1 MSLLPTAT
9 KPASVQVLPSE
20 SPIPLQALKPPVQ
33 RSPAATPP
41 SVQRAVALP
50 PVAKKPIMSPP
61 PTQSGPVLTKRTP
74 VPLPAQRRAVAGVAS
89 KETSPPVPQ
98 SPVLTKG
105 TTTAVPAQASTAGAV
120 VKEASPMMQHNS
132 IEELASPSN
141 VKLISEDVNT
151 LKKEVADL
159 RGAMEQ
165 MIRSMEQLSRLQQDG
180 TAVNGV
186 AAQAPKSS
194 VGKKLSVEQV
204 SAWNTE

>member
-33 RSPAATPP
+33 RSPTATPS

-50 PVAKKPIMSPP
+50 PVAKKPIMLPP

-120 VKEASPMMQHNS
+120 VSPMMQHNS

-165 MIRSMEQLSRLQQDG
+165 MIRSMEQLSRLQQDA